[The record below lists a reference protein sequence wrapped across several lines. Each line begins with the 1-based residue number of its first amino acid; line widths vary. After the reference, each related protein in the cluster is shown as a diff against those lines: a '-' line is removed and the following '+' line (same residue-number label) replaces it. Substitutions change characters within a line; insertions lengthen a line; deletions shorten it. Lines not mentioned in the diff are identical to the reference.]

1 MTTARPR
8 TLLVATL
15 VGTLM
20 LKASAAR
27 ADDPLPSWND
37 SAAKRSIVGFVEKV
51 TKPGSPDFVRVP
63 ERIAVFD
70 NDGTLW
76 IEQPMSVQ
84 LAFALDRQP
93 TSSRPIPGRLSWL
106 VLSSAPTSGTASA
119 AGRRPNRR
127 SACSAV

>member
-1 MTTARPR
+1 MKTARAIGPVGPALVCPAGLSATTADAADPFTSR
-8 TLLVATL
+8 TDGKVRGA
-15 VGTLM
+15 V
-20 LKASAAR
+20 
-27 ADDPLPSWND
+27 
-37 SAAKRSIVGFVEKV
+37 VGFVAKV
-51 TKPGSPDFVRVP
+51 ANDGSPSFVPHP

-70 NDGTLW
+70 SDGRLW

-93 TSSRPIPGRLSWL
+93 TSSRPIPGRLSWR